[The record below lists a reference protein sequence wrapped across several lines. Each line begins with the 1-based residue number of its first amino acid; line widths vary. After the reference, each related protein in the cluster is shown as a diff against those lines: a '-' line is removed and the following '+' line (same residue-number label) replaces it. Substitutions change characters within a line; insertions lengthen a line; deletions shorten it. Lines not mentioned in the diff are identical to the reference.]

1 MRLGLYIGFRNR
13 GHGQDKRYAAL
24 LKHQQ
29 GPLVPFLIRKIYG
42 LQGVLI
48 LVVSLPVQFAMY
60 EFRSLGVLGA
70 IGIAVWTVGF
80 VFESV
85 GDYQLSRF
93 KADPANAGKVM
104 DRGLWAWTR
113 HPNYFGD
120 ACVWVG
126 LFILALGDPLALIT
140 IVSPIVMIKL
150 LVSYSGKALLE
161 RGMRKS
167 KGQAYDDYVARNQA
181 DSYLVH
187 PVRHETTRRERPH
200 EWSRRRLRS
209 GIDRPGPVAGV
220 ERRRSSTSIVRRP
233 TGSPVDSRSR
243 AHGYRRQSDQFRPHP
258 LPSPGIDGACN
269 RVLGRS
275 TSGWKT
281 PVHQRRR
288 RPPGRTTPSAVPRSL
303 PPRSTRASLT
313 VAQYLPHS
321 RPLSA

>member
-1 MRLGLYIGFRNR
+1 MTDIPLGDLALNFGVSALAVLVFIAVVMAVAIRMNNHSIIDICWGGPGFAVVAAVSYLTSIGSDGNDLRRLVVLALTVVWGNATRPLHRLPKPWAR
-13 GHGQDKRYAAL
+13 AGQAL
-24 LKHQQ
+24 HCPAQTST
-29 GPLVPFLIRKIYG
+29 GTAGSVPDSQNLRPP
-42 LQGVLI
+42 GVLI

-60 EFRSLGVLGA
+60 EFRALGVLGA

-167 KGQAYDDYVARNQA
+167 KGQAYDDYVART
-181 DSYLVH
+181 SGFL
-187 PVRHETTRRERPH
+187 PRP
-200 EWSRRRLRS
+200 
-209 GIDRPGPVAGV
+209 PP
-220 ERRRSSTSIVRRP
+220 RP
-233 TGSPVDSRSR
+233 TRN
-243 AHGYRRQSDQFRPHP
+243 H
-258 LPSPGIDGACN
+258 
-269 RVLGRS
+269 
-275 TSGWKT
+275 
-281 PVHQRRR
+281 
-288 RPPGRTTPSAVPRSL
+288 
-303 PPRSTRASLT
+303 AS
-313 VAQYLPHS
+313 
-321 RPLSA
+321 

>member
-1 MRLGLYIGFRNR
+1 MGNATRPVTIGFRNR

-126 LFILALGDPLALIT
+126 LFILALGDPLA
-140 IVSPIVMIKL
+140 
-150 LVSYSGKALLE
+150 
-161 RGMRKS
+161 
-167 KGQAYDDYVARNQA
+167 A
-181 DSYLVH
+181 DHDRLSD
-187 PVRHETTRRERPH
+187 RHDQT
-200 EWSRRRLRS
+200 
-209 GIDRPGPVAGV
+209 AG
-220 ERRRSSTSIVRRP
+220 E
-233 TGSPVDSRSR
+233 
-243 AHGYRRQSDQFRPHP
+243 
-258 LPSPGIDGACN
+258 L
-269 RVLGRS
+269 
-275 TSGWKT
+275 
-281 PVHQRRR
+281 QR
-288 RPPGRTTPSAVPRSL
+288 
-303 PPRSTRASLT
+303 
-313 VAQYLPHS
+313 
-321 RPLSA
+321 

>member
-1 MRLGLYIGFRNR
+1 MTDIPLGDLALNFGVSALAVLVFIAVVMAVAIRMNNHSIIDICWGPGFAVVAVVSYLTSIGSDGNDLRRLVVLALTVVWGMRLGLYIGFRNR
-13 GHGQDKRYAAL
+13 GHGQDKRYTAL
-24 LKHQQ
+24 LKHLQ
-29 GPLVPFLIRKIYG
+29 GPLIPFLIRKIYG

-60 EFRSLGVLGA
+60 EFRALGALGA

-93 KADPANAGKVM
+93 KADPANSGMVM

-167 KGQAYDDYVARNQA
+167 KGQAYDDYVAR
-181 DSYLVH
+181 
-187 PVRHETTRRERPH
+187 
-200 EWSRRRLRS
+200 
-209 GIDRPGPVAGV
+209 
-220 ERRRSSTSIVRRP
+220 
-233 TGSPVDSRSR
+233 
-243 AHGYRRQSDQFRPHP
+243 
-258 LPSPGIDGACN
+258 
-269 RVLGRS
+269 
-275 TSGWKT
+275 TSGFF
-281 PVHQRRR
+281 P
-288 RPPGRTTPSAVPRSL
+288 RPPRPARNH
-303 PPRSTRASLT
+303 AS
-313 VAQYLPHS
+313 
-321 RPLSA
+321 